1 MFAAAFVIAVI
12 LLAGAACALCL
23 AQGEGLAESV
33 EQTLGSAVK
42 TLSSMPKLGECMD
55 EKTAKTVVFAADIIL
70 DTLTP
75 LKRLAFSA
83 LLRGV
88 FLLPAF

>member
-1 MFAAAFVIAVI
+1 M
-12 LLAGAACALCL
+12 
-23 AQGEGLAESV
+23 
-33 EQTLGSAVK
+33 
-42 TLSSMPKLGECMD
+42 MD

-75 LKRLAFSA
+75 LKRLAFSV

-88 FLLPAF
+88 FALPAP